1 MDRVVPNGPKV
12 VLATDSCLSS
22 GLSKELLLSWGGDPR
37 CCVVFVD
44 QADTGSLAADL
55 KAKYSSPPVI
65 ATITKPIRVEL
76 AGAEL
81 ESHRAEQERRRRIKE
96 ESFHRKRRQQ
106 ELTKVCAYPTSF
118 FAVLMLSCIDRHV
131 IIHYSML
138 LLYNCPSDI

>member
-1 MDRVVPNGPKV
+1 MSDVIVLLVGKPNPFELPQVHWVSSIRQMDRVVPNGPKV

-37 CCVVFVD
+37 CCVVFID
-44 QADTGSLAADL
+44 QAVDTGSLAADL
-55 KAKYSSPPVI
+55 RAKYSSPPVI

-76 AGAEL
+76 AGVEL

-106 ELTKVCAYPTSF
+106 ELTKVRSR
-118 FAVLMLSCIDRHV
+118 VG
-131 IIHYSML
+131 
-138 LLYNCPSDI
+138 

>member
-1 MDRVVPNGPKV
+1 MHWVNSVRQMDRVVPNGPKV

-55 KAKYSSPPVI
+55 RAKYNSPPPII

-76 AGAEL
+76 TGAEL
-81 ESHRAEQERRRRIKE
+81 ESHRAELERKRRIKE
-96 ESFHRKRRQQ
+96 ENFHRKRRQK
-106 ELTKVCAYPTSF
+106 ELTKVCMHPSPTHHSF
-118 FAVLMLSCIDRHV
+118 
-131 IIHYSML
+131 IHSFIG
-138 LLYNCPSDI
+138 CPFG